1 MAHAP
6 NPWHEVQDTFT
17 DEEGRHLWHFFEV
30 AFGGKA
36 IDLPVLIPAWV
47 FGREVRLTKFMILEV
62 IAALLVIAIYVP
74 LARRIKTGELPKGRF
89 WNFFE
94 TLLVFVRNEIAR
106 PSLGGHHP
114 EEADRFLPF
123 LWTLFL
129 FILFSNLLGMVPAMG
144 SPTASIWT
152 TSAFALCSLVMMHGA
167 AIVKHGPIRYV
178 KSMWPHIDVPW
189 VGWMFSLLI
198 FTIEFLG
205 TFIKSAVLAVR
216 LFANMLAG
224 HLVLANILTFIFTVG
239 NYFGLTAVW
248 GGVTIAT
255 ILMALGI
262 SLLELFIA
270 FLQAYVFTFLTAL
283 FMGMSLNP
291 EH

>member
-1 MAHAP
+1 MAHDP
-6 NPWHEVQDTFT
+6 NPWHEVQDTTLWNLFENT
-17 DEEGRHLWHFFEV
+17 KHLAVSWE
-30 AFGGKA
+30 
-36 IDLPVLIPAWV
+36 LPVLIKKEWL
-47 FGREVRLTKFMILEV
+47 GLEKDIYLTKFMVLEV
-62 IAALLVIAIYVP
+62 VAAVLVFLIYWR
-74 LARRIKTGELPKGRF
+74 LARRIKSGELPKGRW

-94 TLLVFVRNEIAR
+94 TLLVFVRDDIAR
-106 PSLGGHHP
+106 PSLGGHHHT

-129 FILFSNLLGMVPAMG
+129 FILFCNLLGMIPGLG

-152 TSAFALCSLVMMHGA
+152 TVALALCSLVVLHGA
-167 AIVKHGPIRYV
+167 AILKHGPIRYL
-178 KSMWPHIDVPW
+178 KSLWPHIDVPY
-189 VGWMFSLLI
+189 VGWIFSLLI

-205 TFIKSAVLAVR
+205 TFIKSAVLAIR

-224 HLVLANILTFIFTVG
+224 HLVLANIMLFIFVAG
-239 NYFGLTAVW
+239 KEGLTALW
-248 GGVTIAT
+248 GGVTVAT
-255 ILMALGI
+255 LLMALAI

-283 FMGMSLNP
+283 FIGMGLNP